1 VVLVIRSRAYAV
13 PLVAVLLALATGV
26 ALGAGPLTDTRSS
39 AAPGPAVT
47 TPTSQPRY
55 ADSFA
60 GAVAGRLYA
69 NGLSRRPVAILTAPG
84 AKPATVAAL
93 TAQIKAAGGQIA
105 GTYPLTAQLVD
116 PEQKSL
122 VDTLGAELGR
132 QLRASIDKS
141 ATTYPRIGE
150 LLAVAVAN
158 RAAGVGRVNG
168 DVSAVRQSM
177 VAAKL
182 MSVPQGPPG
191 TAPLVLV
198 VLGAQ
203 MDQAIADGL
212 LAGLAARSR
221 GVVAV
226 GETAAPNLLGLR
238 HDGVTQHV
246 AVVDG
251 AETTA
256 GQVASVLALIRS
268 WRTQGGSFG
277 ASGTTGVAPLG

>member
-1 VVLVIRSRAYAV
+1 MIRSRAYAV

-39 AAPGPAVT
+39 ASPGPVVSS
-47 TPTSQPRY
+47 PGPQHQY

-60 GAVAGRLYA
+60 GAVAGRLYD
-69 NGLSRRPVAILTAPG
+69 NGLSRRPVAVVTTPG
-84 AKPATVAAL
+84 ADPATMAAL
-93 TAQIKAAGGQIA
+93 TAQIKAAGGQVTA
-105 GTYPLTAQLVD
+105 TYALSSQLVD

-122 VDTLGAELGR
+122 VDTLGSELGK
-132 QLRASIDKS
+132 QLHARIDKS
-141 ATTYPRIGE
+141 ASTYPRIGE
-150 LLAVAVAN
+150 LLAVAVAT
-158 RAAGVGRVNG
+158 RGAGVGRLDD

-182 MSVPQGPPG
+182 MSVPQGPPD

-198 VLGAQ
+198 VLGGE
-203 MDQAIADGL
+203 MDQAITDGL
-212 LAGLAARSR
+212 LTGLAARSR

-226 GETAAPNLLGLR
+226 GDAQAPNLLGLR
-238 HDGVTQHV
+238 QDGVTRHV
-246 AVVDG
+246 TAVDG

-268 WRTQGGSFG
+268 WRTRGGSFG
-277 ASGTTGVAPLG
+277 ASGTNGAAPLG